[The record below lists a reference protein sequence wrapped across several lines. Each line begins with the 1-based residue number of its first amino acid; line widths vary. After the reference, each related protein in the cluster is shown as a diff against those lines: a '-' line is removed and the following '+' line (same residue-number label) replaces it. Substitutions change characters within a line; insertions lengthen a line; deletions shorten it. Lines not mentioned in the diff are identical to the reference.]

1 MTVVDIPLEL
11 IVPAPWNANRMDES
25 MRARLVASIG
35 RFGLVQPLLVRR
47 VGDGFETVA
56 GAQRLAALRQRGE
69 ATAPCVVLDELGDA
83 EARLLSIALN
93 RIGGTDDV
101 NALGELAREILAVL
115 PAEEVAQVVPLRL
128 AELQGLAE
136 LPRIA
141 RGEAPSAVATLAQL
155 GQAWQRAKRIA
166 LERIAFA
173 FTAEQRQTVEQA
185 VAEALRRVATEDPNR
200 RGAALA
206 LVCAEWLAG
215 RRRRVHRDV

>member
-1 MTVVDIPLEL
+1 VTVVDIPLEL

>member
-141 RGEAPSAVATLAQL
+141 RGEAPSAAATLAQL

>member
-1 MTVVDIPLEL
+1 VTVVDIPLEL

-93 RIGGTDDV
+93 RIGGSDDV
-101 NALGELAREILAVL
+101 NALGELAREVLAVL

-141 RGEAPSAVATLAQL
+141 RGEAPSAAATLAQL

-173 FTAEQRQTVEQA
+173 FTVEQRQTVEQA

>member
-1 MTVVDIPLEL
+1 VTVVDIPLDR
-11 IVPAPWNANRMDES
+11 IAPAPWNANRMDEP
-25 MRARLVASIG
+25 MRARLLASIS

-47 VGDGFETVA
+47 QGERYETVA

-69 ATAPCVVLDELGDA
+69 ATAPCVVLEELGDA
-83 EARLLSIALN
+83 EARLLSVALN

-101 NALGELAREILAVL
+101 NALGELAREVLAVL
-115 PAEEVAQVVPLRL
+115 PAEAVAQVVPLRL

-136 LPRIA
+136 LPKIA
-141 RGEAPSAVATLAQL
+141 RGEGPSAAATLAQL
-155 GQAWQRAKRIA
+155 GQAWERAKRIA

-185 VAEALRRVATEDPNR
+185 VAAALRRVGSDDPNR

-215 RRRRVHRDV
+215 RRQRVHRRV

>member
-93 RIGGTDDV
+93 RIGGSDDV
-101 NALGELAREILAVL
+101 NALGELAREVLAVL

-141 RGEAPSAVATLAQL
+141 RGEAPSAAATLAQL

-173 FTAEQRQTVEQA
+173 FTVEQRQTVEQA
-185 VAEALRRVATEDPNR
+185 VAEALRRVATDDPNR